1 MFKSYASDLNKERLS
16 AFVAYLN
23 DFLAGL
29 VEISLILKNM
39 LRLKVERSKKS
50 KRDNVTYH
58 ILNMH

>member
-29 VEISLILKNM
+29 GEISRILKNM
-39 LRLKVERSKKS
+39 LRLKV
-50 KRDNVTYH
+50 KRCKRH
-58 ILNMH
+58 FLN